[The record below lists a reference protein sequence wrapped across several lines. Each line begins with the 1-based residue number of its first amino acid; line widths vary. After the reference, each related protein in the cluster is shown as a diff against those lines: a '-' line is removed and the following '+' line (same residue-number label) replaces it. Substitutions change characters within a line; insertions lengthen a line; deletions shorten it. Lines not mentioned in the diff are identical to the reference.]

1 MVLLKGKIG
10 GRKSPPNSHLAT
22 MKPLIV
28 LLAISLFTKQSYGQ
42 CDFKSPTEVLN
53 LIRSN
58 HPQLSLNAS
67 TKEMLEKNINVAN
80 QRPNPE
86 MDLEANSGDTSEGN
100 KVTASIALKHV
111 FELGNKRGARVNLA
125 QKEYQA
131 KVAGIEVGD
140 EDVVIETIID
150 LYRLRQISE
159 SIPLYEEALQAF
171 NKILKTKRK
180 RNALS
185 PEEEVEKET
194 LELAT
199 NDYRL
204 KLSQLM
210 SEKINL
216 NRHISLFAGVNCEIP
231 IKALPSKVNFN
242 ESFSLKEIDAKYSK
256 LLAAKK
262 ELEFAKASSR
272 YEDSVAYPDLK
283 VGPTYEYEADNTN
296 KSHTIGIAL
305 TMDLPILN
313 RNRAGKSMAAK
324 RILVAQKNY
333 KNIKSESKYDL
344 ESWISKYNRYKSSL
358 RTIANKA
365 DLERKHQKIEKLF
378 NRGIISTSLVIES
391 HRQLLE
397 FTSTRYEF
405 ELGAVEALWNIYKLK
420 GEINNKNI

>member
-1 MVLLKGKIG
+1 MLVLKGKIE
-10 GRKSPPNSHLAT
+10 GRKSPPNSHLVT
-22 MKPLIV
+22 MKSLIV
-28 LLAISLFTKQSYGQ
+28 FLAISFFTKQSYGQ
-42 CDFKSPTEVLN
+42 CDFKSPAEVLS

-58 HPQLSLNAS
+58 HPQLSLNTS
-67 TKEMLEKNINVAN
+67 TKKMLEKNISVAK

-100 KVTASIALKHV
+100 KITASIALRHV
-111 FELGNKRGARVNLA
+111 VELGNKREVRVNLA

-131 KVAGIEVGD
+131 KVAGIEVGN
-140 EDVVIETIID
+140 EDIVIETVLN

-216 NRHISLFAGVNCEIP
+216 NRHISLFANIDCEIP
-231 IKALPSKVNFN
+231 LEALPSKVNFSEN
-242 ESFSLKEIDAKYSK
+242 FSLQEAVIKYSK

-262 ELEFAKASSR
+262 EIEFAQASSE
-272 YEDSVAYPDLK
+272 YEKSIAYPDLRI
-283 VGPTYEYEADNTN
+283 GPTYEYEAN
-296 KSHTIGIAL
+296 KVNKNHTIGIAL

-313 RNRAGKSMAAK
+313 RNSAGKSVAAK

-333 KNIKSESKYDL
+333 KNIEEESKYDL
-344 ESWISKYNRYKSSL
+344 EAWISKYNRYKLSL
-358 RTIANKA
+358 KTITNRT
-365 DLERKHQKIEKLF
+365 DLEKKHQKIEKLF
-378 NRGIISTSLVIES
+378 SRGIISTSLVIES